1 VMIAMVKGQIKSQG
15 NMAAGLKFLPM
26 LKPVFKMY
34 VDVLKEAGR
43 EDLIIK

>member
-1 VMIAMVKGQIKSQG
+1 MIAMVKGQVKSKG
-15 NMAAGLKFLPM
+15 NMTAALKFLPM

-43 EDLIIK
+43 EDLILK